1 MNVFANRRRTVITV
15 GSLAAATALGVT
27 VTVLP
32 ATADSGA
39 RDTGGHGLTHRDGHA
54 AGHGSGTPS
63 GAGTT
68 EGAATA
74 AGTSTVLAASL
85 RGANEVP
92 PASGAAVGDPDGGA
106 LLFLR
111 VKGDKVSVAVKWH
124 GVTPPTALHIHDGVK
139 GVNGAI
145 EVDYT
150 PLLGAARGNSLT
162 ATVTVTDRTVLQ
174 RLRDDPAGFYANL
187 HTAEFPGGAV
197 RGQLHKVTARVDF
210 RHAPDS
216 FQASV
221 VKGEQIYRCERN
233 RAGGHSFAQRDVRA
247 VLDGRIGHTFT
258 RPGSGTPGGS
268 RATAAPSPA
277 RSSAGR
283 RTAPRT
289 SPNWTSGQRSRARSR
304 GCSPPPPRSSGSTRP
319 AASPRRGT
327 ACPARSRGSR
337 TARTTSSSSAD
348 GVPGADARP
357 WGGPCT
363 RTRVVSSPT
372 GE

>member
-1 MNVFANRRRTVITV
+1 MNVFTNRRRTVITV

-39 RDTGGHGLTHRDGHA
+39 RDTGGHGLTHGDGHA
-54 AGHGSGTPS
+54 TGHGSGTSS

-68 EGAATA
+68 EGTATA
-74 AGTSTVLAASL
+74 TGTSTVLAASL

-210 RHAPDS
+210 PNALDN

-258 RPGSGTPGGS
+258 RPGSGIPRWVARDGSAVTGEVVGRTPNGAANIPELDLRAKKSGKKQGLLATTAEILRLNTTGGV
-268 RATAAPSPA
+268 APVGNCEP
-277 RSSAGR
+277 
-283 RTAPRT
+283 
-289 SPNWTSGQRSRARSR
+289 
-304 GCSPPPPRSSGSTRP
+304 
-319 AASPRRGT
+319 GT
-327 ACPARSRGSR
+327 VK
-337 TARTTSSSSAD
+337 
-348 GVPGADARP
+348 GVPYGADYVFVQR
-357 WGGPCT
+357 
-363 RTRVVSSPT
+363 
-372 GE
+372 

>member
-1 MNVFANRRRTVITV
+1 MKVFATRRRALIAV
-15 GSLAAATALGVT
+15 GSLAAVTALGVT

-39 RDTGGHGLTHRDGHA
+39 RGTGGHGLTHGDGHA
-54 AGHGSGTPS
+54 TGHGTPS
-63 GAGTT
+63 GAGTA
-68 EGAATA
+68 EGTA
-74 AGTSTVLAASL
+74 ASTGTSTVLAASL

-111 VKGDKVSVAVKWH
+111 VKGDKVSVAVKWQ

-139 GVNGAI
+139 GVNGVI

-162 ATVTVTDRTVLQ
+162 ATVTVTDGTLLQ
-174 RLRDDPAGFYANL
+174 RLRDDPGGFYANL

-210 RHAPDS
+210 PNALDS

-233 RAGGHSFAQRDVRA
+233 RAGGHTFAQRDVRA
-247 VLDGRIGHTFT
+247 VLGGRIGHTFT
-258 RPGSGTPGGS
+258 RPGSGTPRWVARDGSAVTGEVVGRTPNGAANIPELDLRAKKSGKKRGLLATTTEILRLNTTGGV
-268 RATAAPSPA
+268 APT
-277 RSSAGR
+277 GNC
-283 RTAPRT
+283 AP
-289 SPNWTSGQRSRARSR
+289 
-304 GCSPPPPRSSGSTRP
+304 
-319 AASPRRGT
+319 GT
-327 ACPARSRGSR
+327 VK
-337 TARTTSSSSAD
+337 
-348 GVPGADARP
+348 GVPYGADYVFVQR
-357 WGGPCT
+357 
-363 RTRVVSSPT
+363 
-372 GE
+372 